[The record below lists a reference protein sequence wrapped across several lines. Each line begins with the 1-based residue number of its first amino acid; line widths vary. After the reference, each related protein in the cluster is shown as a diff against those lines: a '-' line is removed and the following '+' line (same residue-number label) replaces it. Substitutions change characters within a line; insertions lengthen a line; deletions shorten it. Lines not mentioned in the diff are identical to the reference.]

1 MTSRSSPA
9 TWPIRVAISGARGI
23 PALYGGFETFA
34 EELAPR
40 LVQRGFD
47 VTVYCRR
54 RYSDTSKPKSFH
66 GVRLVYLPSIG
77 RRAFE
82 SPSAELVSSLY
93 ALKQRPDILYVLG
106 FRASAV
112 YWPHRVAGR
121 TLVFN
126 TDGLDWERSK
136 WGGLARRYLRLSA
149 GLGVRLAPDGLVADS
164 KVTAEYYASA
174 YKCRPTYL
182 SYGAPLLTT
191 PSPEI
196 VSAYGLESGRYYL
209 VVARIEPENHVKSII
224 EAYLRSGSHIP
235 LAVVGSQNYSTPYG
249 NSVRD
254 LQCDRVRMLGGVYAK
269 GHLDALYQGCLA
281 YVHGHEVGGTNPSL
295 VRAMG
300 AGALVLANGVS
311 YNREVL
317 TDAGVYWSP
326 EAGDLPGVIQWVERE
341 PLLADRLRTAARERA
356 ATHYDWEAIANGYAA
371 YFSAL
376 AGRSPAPSESALAP
390 AA

>member
-1 MTSRSSPA
+1 MSSASPA
-9 TWPIRVAISGARGI
+9 TMPIRVAISGARGI

-47 VTVYCRR
+47 VTVYCRQ
-54 RYSDTSKPKSFH
+54 RYSDASKPRSFR
-66 GVRLVYLPSIG
+66 GVRLVYLPAIG
-77 RRAFE
+77 LRALE
-82 SPSAELVSSLY
+82 SPSAELLCSLH
-93 ALKQRPDILYVLG
+93 ALKERPDILYVLG

-112 YWPHRVAGR
+112 YWPHRVVGR
-121 TLVFN
+121 TLAFN
-126 TDGLDWERSK
+126 TDGFDWQRSK
-136 WGGLARRYLRLSA
+136 WGSVARRYLRISA

-164 KVTAEYYASA
+164 KVTAEYYART

-191 PSPEI
+191 PSPET
-196 VSAYGLESGRYYL
+196 VASYGLESGRYYL
-209 VVARIEPENHVKSII
+209 VVARVEPENHVKSII
-224 EAYLRSGSHIP
+224 EGYLRSGSAIP
-235 LAVVGSQNYSTPYG
+235 LAVVGSQNYGTPYG
-249 NSVRD
+249 DSVRD
-254 LQCDRVRMLGGVYAK
+254 LQCDRVRLLGGVYAS

-317 TDAGVYWSP
+317 ADAGVYWSP
-326 EAGDLPGVIQWVERE
+326 ELGDLPRVIQWVESD
-341 PLLADRLRTAARERA
+341 PALADRLRVAARTRA
-356 ATHYDWEAIANGYAA
+356 AQHYSWEAIADGYAE
-371 YFSAL
+371 YFSEL
-376 AGRSPAPSESALAP
+376 AGRPVVRRDTLLTP

>member
-1 MTSRSSPA
+1 MSRASSAPA
-9 TWPIRVAISGARGI
+9 PVRVAISGARGI

-54 RYSDTSKPKSFH
+54 RYSDASKPESFR
-66 GVRLVYLPSIG
+66 GVRLVYLPAIG
-77 RRAFE
+77 RRALE
-82 SPSAELVSSLY
+82 SPSAELMCSLH
-93 ALKQRPDILYVLG
+93 ALKDRPDILYVLG
-106 FRASAV
+106 FRASAA
-112 YWPHRVAGR
+112 YWPHRLAGR

-126 TDGLDWERSK
+126 TDGFDWQRSK
-136 WGGLARRYLRLSA
+136 WGNVARRYLRLSA
-149 GLGVRLAPDGLVADS
+149 ALGVRLAPHGLIADS
-164 KVTAEYYASA
+164 KVTADYYART
-174 YKCRPTYL
+174 YNCRPKYL

-191 PSPEI
+191 PSAET
-196 VSAYGLESGRYYL
+196 VASYGLEPGGYYL
-209 VVARIEPENHVKSII
+209 VVARVEPENHVKSII
-224 EAYLRSGSHIP
+224 EAYLRSGSRIP
-235 LAVVGSQNYSTPYG
+235 LAVVGSQNYGTPYG
-249 NSVRD
+249 DSVRD
-254 LQCDRVRMLGGVYAK
+254 LQCDRVRLLGGVYAD

-317 TDAGVYWSP
+317 ADAGVYWSP
-326 EAGDLPGVIQWVERE
+326 EAGDLPRIIRWVEHD
-341 PLLADRLRTAARERA
+341 PLLADRLRAAARARA
-356 ATHYDWEAIANGYAA
+356 AEHYDWEAIADGYAE
-371 YFSAL
+371 YFAAL
-376 AGRSPAPSESALAP
+376 AGRSGIPGDSRLEP